1 MADKKIRLL
10 VQTEVKDAISKL
22 NRTEKQTNKLLVGFK
37 GLVKGVALF
46 AGAAAL
52 GAVVK
57 SSVQTS
63 AEFER
68 LRTRLVALKGSVAG
82 GREAF
87 ESFNKIAKT
96 TPFQLQ
102 NVVEAGAQLEAFGA
116 DSEKT
121 LKSVADLAAFMG
133 TDIVDAANAFGRAF
147 AGGAGAADVLRDRG
161 VLTQVRLKSGFDDL
175 SKLTLPE
182 FRQALEDT
190 LTDPEGNIAGATDLL
205 AQTFSGLVSNFQ
217 DSLSQ
222 LQASI
227 GDLLAPTI
235 KRVISVL
242 KTSTDALAEQF
253 KRLGETELE
262 TTLRLVKELGG
273 EFTELAIKSNEIRIM
288 SIDEQLGGK
297 TSESV
302 LNNIGNLQQQIVDKA
317 SANADIQLKIA
328 NLTEEEANALVLTN
342 EGSVTKK
349 KLLEDTILF
358 NREFIK
364 GKQDEI
370 FADNA
375 ILLLLKERKG
385 LEVEIAELKKPGDDD
400 VEKVMTEEEIKT
412 EILKQAS
419 ENRKKIQEE
428 EKISA
433 LSLDDFEAI
442 VNAMDISEK
451 RKTELVKAETKK
463 RRDAEKKAHKDRIEE
478 NLQSAILSGQSAKD
492 AAISVVKAEIAEA
505 QAGLISSIMT
515 SVPFPANLIV
525 AAGAGAMIGKL
536 TDKLLSFQTGGSII
550 TRGRTT
556 LPIGSGVIAGDNA
569 SGMER
574 VDFTPLPS
582 PNNPSARTININI
595 SAPLVD
601 ETVVE
606 TIIPAIKRAEKLGL

>member
-342 EGSVTKK
+342 KGSVTKK
-349 KLLEDTILF
+349 QLLEDTILF